1 MSPCVNHLGKNN
13 TRLTLKQQLMLISE
27 DQTTDAREPE
37 NGVLTT
43 DERLLKE
50 RACSNSLKDI
60 VLTLIKVPIYTI
72 IRYLLFWELYYG

>member
-1 MSPCVNHLGKNN
+1 MLLNVGAILIQQSMSPCVNHLGKNN

-43 DERLLKE
+43 DE
-50 RACSNSLKDI
+50 SDS
-60 VLTLIKVPIYTI
+60 
-72 IRYLLFWELYYG
+72 